1 AICGGDV
8 KKDNGHIQSPNYPDD
23 YRPSKVCVWK
33 ITVSEGFHVG
43 LTFQSFEI
51 ERHDSCA
58 YDYLEI
64 RDGSSESSS
73 LIGRYCGYDK
83 PDDIKSTSNR
93 LWMKFVSDGSINK
106 AGFAVKFFK
115 DKDECSKNNG
125 GCQHECLNSFGSY
138 ECQCRSGFVLHD
150 NKHDC
155 KEAGCDH
162 KVTST
167 TGTITSPNWPDK
179 YPSKKECTW
188 AISTTPGHRIKLAF
202 SELDVEAQQECAYD
216 HLEIYDGKDA
226 KAPALGRFCGAKEP
240 EPLVSTGNKMFLKFV
255 SDNSVQKK
263 GFEATHATV
272 CGGQVRAEVKTKDL
286 YSHAQFG
293 DNNYPGGS
301 DCEWVIMA
309 EEGYG
314 VELIFQTF
322 EIEEEADCG
331 YDYMELFDGY
341 DGTAPRLGR
350 FCGSG

>member
-8 KKDNGHIQSPNYPDD
+8 KKDHGHIQSPNYPDD
-23 YRPSKVCVWK
+23 YRPSKVCVWR

-64 RDGSSESSS
+64 RDGSSEGSG
-73 LIGRYCGYDK
+73 LIGRFCGYDK
-83 PDDIKSTSNR
+83 PDDIKSSSNH
-93 LWMKFVSDGSINK
+93 LWLKFVSDGSINK
-106 AGFAVKFFK
+106 AGFAVNFFK

-125 GCQHECLNSFGSY
+125 GCQHDCLNSLGSY
-138 ECQCRSGFVLHD
+138 ECHCRSGFVLHD
-150 NKHDC
+150 NRHDC

-162 KVTST
+162 RVTSVV
-167 TGTITSPNWPDK
+167 GTISSPNWPDA

-188 AISTTPGHRIKLAF
+188 AITATAGHRVKLTF
-202 SELDVEAQQECAYD
+202 SALDIEAQQECAYD
-216 HLEIYDGKDA
+216 HLELYDGRDA
-226 KAPALGRFCGAKEP
+226 RAPLLGRFCGAKEP
-240 EPLVSTGNKMFLKFV
+240 EPITSSSNRMFLKFV

-263 GFEATHATV
+263 GFEATHSTV

-293 DNNYPGGS
+293 DNNYPSGS

-331 YDYMELFDGY
+331 YDYMELYDGY